1 MNIITRNLFRLL
13 RAGVFH
19 RQEQVEPMSAW
30 KWGKALELALLH
42 GVEAETWEGVKL
54 TESQPTMHLTDH
66 LHRQWEQ
73 SAHDTHHQ
81 AAENRHIANPLLAR
95 KLKKMEEE
103 AATTPAYALLH
114 QMVDVALCLLSAD
127 RWVRPLLALGQ
138 LLESDCGRI
147 DRDQLL
153 AWTAQL
159 RLQRMLQLEGA
170 LLVALLGI
178 DEQRLPFDLT
188 TTLPRRE
195 RMVEEVAATISAT
208 RHQWQFYTE
217 ESDAAGN
224 VQHRIFVHNSNAS
237 AMFWQARHSARYM
250 KYYPSESMATFF
262 TSLAQSLTN
271 IEE

>member
-1 MNIITRNLFRLL
+1 MDIVTRNLFRLL

-19 RQEQVEPMSAW
+19 RQELVEPMSVW
-30 KWGKALELALLH
+30 KWGKTYELALLH
-42 GVEAETWEGVKL
+42 GMEAETWEGVKQ
-54 TESQPTMHLTDH
+54 TEDQPAMHLTDK
-66 LHRQWEQ
+66 LHQQWER
-73 SAHDTHHQ
+73 SVQ
-81 AAENRHIANPLLAR
+81 AAKAPSAESRQIANPLLAR

-103 AATTPAYALLH
+103 SGDTPTYALLR

-127 RWVRPLLALGQ
+127 RWVRPLLSLGQ
-138 LLESDCGRI
+138 MLEGNNGI

-153 AWTAQL
+153 AWTGQL
-159 RLQRMLQLEGA
+159 HLQRMLQLEGA
-170 LLVALLGI
+170 LLVSLLGI
-178 DEQRLPFDLT
+178 DEQQLPFELT
-188 TTLPRRE
+188 TALPRRE
-195 RMVEEVAATISAT
+195 RMVEEVAATIAAT

>member
-1 MNIITRNLFRLL
+1 
-13 RAGVFH
+13 
-19 RQEQVEPMSAW
+19 
-30 KWGKALELALLH
+30 
-42 GVEAETWEGVKL
+42 
-54 TESQPTMHLTDH
+54 
-66 LHRQWEQ
+66 
-73 SAHDTHHQ
+73 
-81 AAENRHIANPLLAR
+81 
-95 KLKKMEEE
+95 
-103 AATTPAYALLH
+103 
-114 QMVDVALCLLSAD
+114 
-127 RWVRPLLALGQ
+127 
-138 LLESDCGRI
+138 
-147 DRDQLL
+147 
-153 AWTAQL
+153 
-159 RLQRMLQLEGA
+159 MLQLEGA